1 MPGPWLVTVP
11 YGVQHDNFWSCFE
24 CIAKG
29 AGRPSGQIR
38 DEASGHIKATGHMV
52 TVHHGTAELMVPLDT
67 TAPPLKELTP

>member
-11 YGVQHDNFWSCFE
+11 YGVQLDAFWSCFT

-29 AGRPSGQIR
+29 AGRPAAQIR
-38 DEASGHIKATGHMV
+38 AEASDHLTATGHMV
-52 TVHHGTAELMVPLDT
+52 TVHHGTSELLVPLAT